1 MYQGKWYW
9 WLTIS
14 FFLVDIV
21 LWIFW
26 IWLYRKFK
34 QDDNSLDVYEE
45 RFEESIDV
53 LQNSFGNNISIIAP
67 IRKGKNVLFNQFMY
81 ALEKG
86 FVDKID
92 KEIEDFETTFYWL
105 DLKLLE
111 RTITDRFDE
120 LIRKTKSDYF
130 PDGYI
135 SVKDRLD
142 LTDECMLLCC
152 QKDGIY
158 NDFINNVPIKKKFY
172 TYIDDIYI
180 RDYRKFNVVSRTAV
194 YSWTNNCFS
203 KMLDEKTL
211 QIKCVN
217 DTHIFYLERYMIV
230 FEDEKSLE
238 RGMQY
243 SFDSDLKDKGI
254 KELKCIFGNAFG
266 STSYWFTLKQL
277 VKDDVSNERNLST
290 NNILI
295 KDTKTIGVLGNLLV
309 YYRKKKSRLDDV
321 YQRKYERK
329 IKYDLLGTFK
339 EKYPDYDK
347 WVGEPSSEYRRMK
360 YFYKRIEDFINSLGY
375 LETTF
380 LDYTNRI
387 DLVGVTEKEDFCKE
401 YTITFPL
408 YVAWG
413 VHDTNEWSCVVDELN
428 KMSTTCAMSIQDNG
442 FYKNQA
448 IKDSQL
454 RFLYERS
461 VKNDNDEEDK
471 KTVDKVKNK
480 KKKEF
485 KNSNYDDDNNDISI
499 EDLKVKF

>member
-1 MYQGKWYW
+1 MNKGNWYW

-14 FFLVDIV
+14 FFLVDIF
-21 LWIFW
+21 LWVFW

-34 QDDNSLDVYEE
+34 QDDNSLDVYKE
-45 RFEESIDV
+45 RYDESVEV

-81 ALEKG
+81 ALEKD
-86 FVDKID
+86 FDVKIQ
-92 KEIEDFETTFYWL
+92 KEIEAFETDFYWL
-105 DLKLLE
+105 DLKLLD
-111 RTITDRFDE
+111 RTIRSRFNE
-120 LIRKTKSDYF
+120 IIQKTCDKDFF

-135 SVKDRLD
+135 SVQDRLE
-142 LTDECMLLCC
+142 LTDYCMMLLC
-152 QKDGIY
+152 QRDGIF
-158 NDFINNVPIKKKFY
+158 NDYINNIPIKKRFY
-172 TYIDDIYI
+172 MYIDDIYI
-180 RDYRKFNVVSRTAV
+180 KDYRGFNVVSRTAV
-194 YSWTNNCFS
+194 YSWTKHCFS
-203 KMLDEKTL
+203 KILDDDTI

-217 DTHIFYLERYMIV
+217 ETHNFYLERYMIV

-243 SFDSDLKDKGI
+243 SFNNDLKDKGV

-277 VKDDVSNERNLST
+277 AKDDVSNERNLST

-309 YYRKKKSRLDDV
+309 YYRKKRSILDSV
-321 YQRKYERK
+321 YRKKYNRK
-329 IKYDLLGTFK
+329 EKYDFLGTFK
-339 EKYPDYDK
+339 EKYPTYND
-347 WVGEPSSEYRRMK
+347 WIGEPSSEYRKMK

-387 DLVGVTEKEDFCKE
+387 DLVGITENEVFCKE
-401 YTITFPL
+401 YIITFPL

-428 KMSTTCAMSIQDNG
+428 SMSKTCAMAMQDNG
-442 FYKNQA
+442 FYKNGE
-448 IKDSQL
+448 IKKSQL
-454 RFLYERS
+454 KFLYERS
-461 VKNDNDEEDK
+461 ETKQEE
-471 KTVDKVKNK
+471 KTISDSIKSVK
-480 KKKEF
+480 KKRSEK
-485 KNSNYDDDNNDISI
+485 KNNNDDNVITID
-499 EDLKVKF
+499 DLNVRF